1 MNFKENQQA
10 RTSID
15 EEDKL
20 AQQYAMQ
27 LVSASVMPMVLKAA
41 VQLGVFD
48 IIQRAGPGALLS
60 PSQIASQLPSQNNP
74 DAPLIL
80 DRILRLLA
88 SHSILTFS
96 LVTND
101 QDGRVVR
108 LYGLAPVAK
117 YFIRSPGGGSLSPLL
132 DLYQEKAFID
142 VWYQLKDVV
151 LEGGLP
157 FNRAHGM
164 SAVEYVGKDARFGEI
179 FKGSMI
185 DYNNMFVGEMLRC
198 YKGFDGLNCLV
209 DVGGGNGSILHRI
222 VSKYPAIKG
231 INFDLPQIIEKSPS
245 YPGIEHVAGDMLKS
259 VPIGDAIFMK
269 WILHGLDDKQCLK
282 LLKNCYEALP
292 VNGKVIIVD
301 MVIPESPDTN
311 LLVKS
316 VYQFDLFMV
325 NLNESGK
332 ERTEKEFE
340 SLAKGAGFSHVRVA
354 CCAYSFSVVEFYKK
368 M

>member
-1 MNFKENQQA
+1 MNFKESQQA
-10 RTSID
+10 GTSID
-15 EEDKL
+15 EEDKH

-27 LVSASVMPMVLKAA
+27 LVSASVMPMALKAA
-41 VQLGVFD
+41 IQLGVFD

-74 DAPLIL
+74 DAPSIL

-96 LVTND
+96 LVNND
-101 QDGRVVR
+101 HDEQVIR

-117 YFIRSPGGGSLSPLL
+117 YLIRSPGGGSLSSLL
-132 DLYQEKAFID
+132 DLYQDKAIIHL
-142 VWYQLKDVV
+142 WYQLKDVV

-157 FNRAHGM
+157 FNRAHGV

-185 DYNNMFVGEMLRC
+185 DYNNMFVEELLKS
-198 YKGFDGLNCLV
+198 YEGFDGLNCLV

-222 VSKYPAIKG
+222 VSKYPSIKG

-245 YPGIEHVAGDMLKS
+245 YPGIQHVAGDMFKS
-259 VPIGDAIFMK
+259 VPKGDAIFMK

-292 VNGKVIIVD
+292 EKGKVIIVD
-301 MVIPESPDTN
+301 TVIPESPDSN
-311 LLVKS
+311 LFVKS
-316 VYQFDLFMV
+316 VYQLDLLMV
-325 NLNESGK
+325 NLNERGK
-332 ERTEKEFE
+332 ERTEKEFA
-340 SLAKGAGFSHVRVA
+340 SLANQAGFSRVRVA
-354 CCAYSFSVVEFYKK
+354 CHAYSFSIVEFNKN